1 MVKCLVYQ
9 DESFLHAYEIAE
21 PRIIVGRAAK
31 DGAQRSAEPGSF
43 FIPLPGPA
51 ISSQHLE
58 VVFGTE
64 KIVITDTSRAG
75 TTIKHG
81 GISKTLMKDTY
92 ELDLNKVNRFQIICE
107 SKAIVFKIV
116 VTVNEA
122 AEENEAAVVP
132 TALDQPE
139 AGDDL
144 NASGKHEPPKK
155 KVTVAKKKPT
165 PESSKAS
172 NPATKEDGTVK
183 KTTKRVSKKASAEE
197 VDKASKN
204 KVKKTPKKKVKKSD
218 KPDVDGEEND
228 RARPSTNESFK
239 EFSGDDNDTSEE
251 ALELQSTD
259 EESESGAMMEDPEES
274 DPDEKLTIDSC
285 LENIDDAPPL
295 AYDIDDY
302 TARRALMHTIHCDEY
317 SFIDILDGLGQDVR
331 VCWCNY
337 LNDEMKNIVEELN
350 IRQDLGYNADKVN
363 VFFTNKFRRT
373 ARYLMAIHRGI
384 PILTET
390 YLQRCR
396 KTVLI
401 DPALDFPRAR
411 KYLINVSREEAAS
424 GDQSL
429 LSRMPENWSIA
440 RVMAKSFKYPVVFV
454 DSYHIIITPEAI
466 LNAPMTRQTSVKD
479 FIALY
484 SFGLVVAG
492 MGVKTVKLV
501 FESEFDRCIRKRE
514 LEEDLPELHKTSCR
528 ALNPNMNLDTL
539 DERIID
545 AALLAKETDG
555 VTILI
560 VPSPESPHYE
570 KYQKFKGLHNETGIT
585 FIQMKR
591 QGVINSIL
599 LGEPAFK
606 EQYVE

>member
-9 DESFLHAYEIAE
+9 DEGFLHAYEIAE

-58 VVFGTE
+58 IVFGTE
-64 KIVITDTSRAG
+64 KIAITDTSRAG

-92 ELDLNKVNRFQIICE
+92 ELNPNQVNRFQVICE
-107 SKAIVFKIV
+107 SKAIIFKIV

-122 AEENEAAVVP
+122 AEENGADNAPVGP
-132 TALDQPE
+132 NQPE
-139 AGDDL
+139 VGDDPGIV
-144 NASGKHEPPKK
+144 AKQEPPKK
-155 KVTVAKKKPT
+155 KASVAKKKEPAEPT
-165 PESSKAS
+165 KAS
-172 NPATKEDGTVK
+172 NSTNKEDATTKKPTKRATKKAPAETAETSKPKAQKATK
-183 KTTKRVSKKASAEE
+183 KKPKKADQLNIDDAEPE
-197 VDKASKN
+197 PVH
-204 KVKKTPKKKVKKSD
+204 
-218 KPDVDGEEND
+218 
-228 RARPSTNESFK
+228 PSTNESFH
-239 EFSGDDNDTSEE
+239 EFSGDDSDSSEE
-251 ALELQSTD
+251 GLNLQSTD
-259 EESESGAMMEDPEES
+259 KESESDLLAENPEES
-274 DPDEKLTIDSC
+274 DPNEKLPVDSC
-285 LENIDDAPPL
+285 FENLDDAPPL
-295 AYDIDDY
+295 AYNIDEY

-337 LNDEMKNIVEELN
+337 LNDDMKSIVEELN
-350 IRQDLGYNADKVN
+350 IHQDPGYAASKVN

-390 YLQRCR
+390 YLQRCK
-396 KTVLI
+396 KTVI
-401 DPALDFPRAR
+401 VDPNLDFPRAR
-411 KYLINVSREEAAS
+411 KYLISVSREEAAA

-466 LNAPMTRQTSVKD
+466 LNAPMTKQTSAKD
-479 FIALY
+479 FVTLY

-492 MGVKTVKLV
+492 MGVKTVKIV
-501 FESEFDRCIRKRE
+501 FENEFDRCLNKRE
-514 LEEDLPELHKTSCR
+514 IEEDLPELHKASCR
-528 ALNPNMNLDTL
+528 ALNPNMHLDTL
-539 DERIID
+539 DERILD
-545 AALLAKETDG
+545 AAMLAKETDG
-555 VTILI
+555 VVTLI
-560 VPSPESPHYE
+560 VPPPDSPHYE
-570 KYQKFKGLHNETGIT
+570 KYQKFKGLHADTGLK

-599 LGEPAFK
+599 LGEPAFR

>member
-1 MVKCLVYQ
+1 MVYQ

-21 PRIIVGRAAK
+21 TRILVGRAAK
-31 DGAQRSAEPGSF
+31 DSAQRSAEPGSF

-58 VVFGTE
+58 MVFSAE
-64 KIVITDTSRAG
+64 KIIISDTSRAG

-92 ELDLNKVNRFQIICE
+92 ELDPSSVNRFHVVCE
-107 SKAIVFKIV
+107 SKAVVFKIV

-122 AEENEAAVVP
+122 AEEHETGAVL
-132 TALDQPE
+132 AGLDQQE
-139 AGDDL
+139 AEQDS
-144 NASGKHEPPKK
+144 ASVAKQEPPKK
-155 KVTVAKKKPT
+155 KTTPTTKKPRT
-165 PESSKAS
+165 ESAKTLGPAS
-172 NPATKEDGTVK
+172 KEDAGVKKTTKKTPAAASEISKPTVK
-183 KTTKRVSKKASAEE
+183 KTTKKKAK
-197 VDKASKN
+197 KA
-204 KVKKTPKKKVKKSD
+204 D
-218 KPDVDGEEND
+218 GLDIDGEEHESI
-228 RARPSTNESFK
+228 RPSTNESFQ
-239 EFSGDDNDTSEE
+239 EFTGDDSDTSDEG
-251 ALELQSTD
+251 LDLQSTD
-259 EESESGAMMEDPEES
+259 EESESDGVAENPEES
-274 DPDEKLTIDSC
+274 DPNEKLQIDAC
-285 LENIDDAPPL
+285 FENLDDAPPL
-295 AYDIDDY
+295 AYNIDDY

-317 SFIDILDGLGQDVR
+317 SFTDILDGLGQDVK

-337 LNDEMKNIVEELN
+337 LNEEMKSIVEELN
-350 IRQDLGYNADKVN
+350 IRQDLGYAADKVN

-396 KTVLI
+396 KTVLR
-401 DPALDFPRAR
+401 DPSVDFPRAR
-411 KYLINVSREEAAS
+411 KYLISVSREEAAA

-429 LSRMPENWSIA
+429 LSRMPEDWSLA

-454 DSYHIIITPEAI
+454 DSYHIVIVPEAI
-466 LNAPMTRQTSVKD
+466 LNVPMTKQTSAKD

-492 MGVKTVKLV
+492 MGVKTVKIV
-501 FESEFDRCIRKRE
+501 FESEFDRCLHKRE
-514 LEEDLPELHKTSCR
+514 IEEDLPELHKASCR
-528 ALNPNMNLDTL
+528 ALNPNLHLDTL
-539 DERIID
+539 DDRILD
-545 AALLAKETDG
+545 AAMLAKETDG
-555 VTILI
+555 VVILV
-560 VPSPESPHYE
+560 VPPPDSPHYE
-570 KYQKFKGLHNETGIT
+570 KYRKFRGVYADTGLK

-599 LGEPAFK
+599 LGEPAFR